1 MLIGDDGGEADVV
14 RPVRGR
20 RRRVDEED
28 DAGAGRGDL
37 LGDFRFQLVGC
48 EERDRAAFL
57 LPDRGD
63 FFGQDQACAVI
74 TAQAVAIS
82 DDENRLV
89 SRG

>member
-37 LGDFRFQLVGC
+37 LGDFRFHLG
-48 EERDRAAFL
+48 
-57 LPDRGD
+57 
-63 FFGQDQACAVI
+63 CAV
-74 TAQAVAIS
+74 
-82 DDENRLV
+82 
-89 SRG
+89 